1 MEKQRIERIK
11 TLVSE
16 LNRYRDAY
24 YNLATSLVSDA
35 EYDSLFDEL
44 KLLEEQEGYILNNSP
59 TQTVGYTV
67 MDALKKV
74 KHPIPLRSL
83 DKTKDK
89 NVLDA
94 FRKNGDVLVMLKY
107 DGLTVELVYENGV
120 LHEASTRGDAFVGED
135 ITHNAKTFINIPKQ
149 ISYKGHL
156 RLTGEAVVFGDDF
169 EKMNATLTDKTYDSP
184 RNFVSGTVRV
194 LDSGTCASRNIR
206 WMLFDVLEGLPFS
219 TRSECID
226 ACVKMGF
233 DKPYM
238 HKLESDDYEGMKKIE
253 GWIDSMKE
261 YAVIIGCPIDGLV
274 MKYDNIAYANSLGHT
289 EHHNND
295 GIAFKYPDTTT
306 TTTLR
311 DIEWSMGRTGQL
323 TPVAIFDTVK
333 LDGTDVSRASL
344 HNASYV
350 KNMHLHIGDKIKVQ
364 KANMIIPQ
372 VLENMS
378 PDTDEPLP
386 IPTVCPCCGKPV
398 SYENSVFGANLV
410 CTNDACSGQ
419 ILQALVHYVGKDSMN
434 IDGMSEAT
442 IQRFIDAG
450 WLHDYGDIYHLCEHR
465 DEIIQMD
472 GFGER
477 SYEKL
482 NDAIEASRNTTLDRF
497 IRSIGIPEIGRKASR
512 DIAKHCNYDY
522 LTFFEKTRGHHDSER
537 GFIPYDWTKIDGIGS
552 IMSDN
557 INRFMRDMNHYS
569 LFLHVADK
577 HLHFENKAKINNAKM
592 AGTSVFAG
600 KTVVVTGTLVHFT
613 RDGINEKLEEL
624 GAKASGSVSKK
635 TDYLIAGEKAGSK
648 LAKAQSL
655 GVKVITED
663 EFINMSKGDQ

>member
-1 MEKQRIERIK
+1 MKDIKRIK
-11 TLVSE
+11 ELVAL
-16 LNRYRDAY
+16 LNKYRDAY
-24 YNLATSLVSDA
+24 YNLSTSLVSDA
-35 EYDSLFDEL
+35 EYDALFDEL
-44 KLLEEQEGYILNNSP
+44 NQLEQQTGYILNTSP
-59 TQTVGYTV
+59 TQSVGYTV
-67 MDALKKV
+67 LDSLAKV
-74 KHPIPLRSL
+74 SHPIPLRSL
-83 DKTKDK
+83 DKTKDA
-89 NVLDA
+89 NQVA
-94 FRKNGDVLVMLKY
+94 EFARENDVLVMLKY
-107 DGLTVELVYENGV
+107 DGLTVKIVYVDGV
-120 LHEASTRGDAFVGED
+120 LAEGSTRGDGYEGED
-135 ITHNAKTFINIPKQ
+135 ITHNVATFINLPKR
-149 ISYKGHL
+149 IDHKGV
-156 RLTGEAVVFGDDF
+156 LTLVGEAVVYRDDF
-169 EKMNATLTDKTYDSP
+169 EKVNAALTDKTYDSP
-184 RNFVSGTVRV
+184 RNFASGSVR
-194 LDSGTCASRNIR
+194 LHDSGTCASRNIR
-206 WMLFDVLEGLPFS
+206 WKLFDVLEGLPYA
-219 TRSECID
+219 TRQECID
-226 ACVKMGF
+226 ACVKLGF
-233 DKPYM
+233 DRPHMYHLKANDPNATQ
-238 HKLESDDYEGMKKIE
+238 KIA
-253 GWIDSMKE
+253 GWIDSMKKQATDE
-261 YAVIIGCPIDGLV
+261 GCPIDGLV
-274 MKYDNIAYANSLGHT
+274 FKYDNIEYAKSLGYT

-306 TTTLR
+306 TTTLC

-323 TPVAIFDTVK
+323 TPVAVFDTVK

-344 HNASYV
+344 HNASFV
-350 KNMHLHIGDKIKVQ
+350 HKMHLHIGDKIKVQ

-372 VLENMS
+372 VLENLS
-378 PDTDEPLP
+378 PNTDEPLP

-398 SYENSVFGANLV
+398 LCEQTIFGSNLI

-450 WLHDYGDIYHLCEHR
+450 WLHDYGDIYHLCEHQ

-522 LTFFEKTRGHHDSER
+522 LTFFDKTRGHYDSER

-557 INRFMRDMNHYS
+557 INSFMSDINHYS

-577 HLHFENKAKINNAKM
+577 HLHFENTTKINDAKM
-592 AGTSVFAG
+592 DETSVFAG

-648 LAKAQSL
+648 LAKAHSL